1 MAAWNARGPSIPTN
15 FVVSKS
21 FIALRGKGNNNYY
34 CCLLLSTITLVNE
47 RTHNS
52 SYKMFSNLIAKRQT
66 HFLKAFK
73 YALRQIFILESREWA
88 FPTEIAAKTLFLIN
102 YTYKL
107 SQP

>member
-1 MAAWNARGPSIPTN
+1 MECRSIPTN

-21 FIALRGKGNNNYY
+21 FMALRCKGNNNY
-34 CCLLLSTITLVNE
+34 CRLLLSTITLVNE

-88 FPTEIAAKTLFLIN
+88 LPTEIAAKTLFLIN